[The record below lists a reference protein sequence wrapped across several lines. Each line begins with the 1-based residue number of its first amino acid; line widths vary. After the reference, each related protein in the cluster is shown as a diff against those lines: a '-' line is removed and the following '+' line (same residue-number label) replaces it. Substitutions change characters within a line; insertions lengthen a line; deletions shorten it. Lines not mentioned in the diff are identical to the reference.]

1 MKCFDGLGGFG
12 GFCGVLIALGAIS
25 NVAPSTYVAALSI
38 QTLGRYVRNIP
49 RWVLC
54 LFLTCV
60 ELACSVAGRNS
71 LYGIFENFLPIMA
84 YWVCPWLTI
93 VIEEH
98 VLFHKLRGVPF
109 DWSIWE
115 DSKKLPF
122 GAAAMLAWVSEKTQ
136 PDASAEALKAF
147 LTHFETARWMGGSHN
162 RHGPSLVHWT
172 YCDQDRWLR
181 WRCRRLA
188 FDRLCRTCLP
198 TVEDDRVESC
208 RAMNRLARRIDQMQ
222 SYFLSTSSP

>member
-1 MKCFDGLGGFG
+1 MYYPVHTRKSLTFVITWAGIWTAAVISELIGVGIATGIASNPGWSDAYDISSGALIMKCFDGLGGFG

-25 NVAPSTYVAALSI
+25 NVAPSTYVVALSI

-54 LFLTCV
+54 LLIMCV

-98 VLFHKLRGVPF
+98 ILFHKARGIPF

-115 DSKKLPF
+115 DRKKLPF
-122 GAAAMLAWVSEKTQ
+122 GAASMFAWVSE
-136 PDASAEALKAF
+136 
-147 LTHFETARWMGGSHN
+147 
-162 RHGPSLVHWT
+162 
-172 YCDQDRWLR
+172 
-181 WRCRRLA
+181 
-188 FDRLCRTCLP
+188 
-198 TVEDDRVESC
+198 
-208 RAMNRLARRIDQMQ
+208 
-222 SYFLSTSSP
+222 